1 VKSPKHRSQ
10 RGQGDVKTMVT
21 TQTSPPP
28 APITPKTN
36 KKLTLLDIDPLEL
49 ARQLTIV
56 ESSLYQKIKPIECLT
71 RSREQRS
78 ENLDNISNS
87 IQTSNRVC
95 SLFFLCSNGYV
106 DCLSRS
112 LRLLTGSQTIF
123 SAKKSH
129 ADELKSSNILL

>member
-1 VKSPKHRSQ
+1 
-10 RGQGDVKTMVT
+10 MVT

-28 APITPKTN
+28 APIMPKTN

-95 SLFFLCSNGYV
+95 
-106 DCLSRS
+106 
-112 LRLLTGSQTIF
+112 
-123 SAKKSH
+123 
-129 ADELKSSNILL
+129 